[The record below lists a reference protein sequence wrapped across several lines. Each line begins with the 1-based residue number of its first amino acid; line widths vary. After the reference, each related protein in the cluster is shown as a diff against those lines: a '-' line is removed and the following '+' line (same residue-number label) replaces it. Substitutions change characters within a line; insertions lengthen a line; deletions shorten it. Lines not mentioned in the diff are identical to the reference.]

1 MGTIRKWTYENCV
14 KESKKYTYLS
24 EFMINSASAYTTACH
39 NKWLKDF
46 TWLLRKRM
54 PPNYWTEEKC
64 YNEAKKYIK

>member
-14 KESKKYTYLS
+14 KESKKYTYLN

-46 TWLLRKRM
+46 T
-54 PPNYWTEEKC
+54 
-64 YNEAKKYIK
+64 